1 LTYLDIDWKSVKVH
15 LANEGDFAGHAVQ
28 DLPLPVYPD
37 TCHKNRK
44 INKKR
49 CNKRTKKILTD

>member
-15 LANEGDFAGHAVQ
+15 LANEGDFAGHAVH

-37 TCHKNRK
+37 TCHNNVKMNKNNAAISGLRK
-44 INKKR
+44 Y
-49 CNKRTKKILTD
+49 